1 MSPLG
6 FDATK
11 LYNFIGVRFKGTT
24 AKVQEQ
30 SLTWIQVKYLL
41 FNIFDNF
48 NSLNLILQVLTSL
61 EITIPIH
68 LLFNFFKDGLESLK
82 KIYNKESIK
91 ESNFVKSNL
100 S

>member
-30 SLTWIQVKYLL
+30 ALTWIQVMQLIIVLL
-41 FNIFDNF
+41 Y
-48 NSLNLILQVLTSL
+48 ILKT
-61 EITIPIH
+61 
-68 LLFNFFKDGLESLK
+68 
-82 KIYNKESIK
+82 Y
-91 ESNFVKSNL
+91 
-100 S
+100 

>member
-30 SLTWIQVKYLL
+30 ALTWIQVKKKYLFYFYL
-41 FNIFDNF
+41 TKNIF
-48 NSLNLILQVLTSL
+48 I
-61 EITIPIH
+61 
-68 LLFNFFKDGLESLK
+68 
-82 KIYNKESIK
+82 
-91 ESNFVKSNL
+91 
-100 S
+100 